1 MAFVAVGSSADVS
14 DGQIGAW
21 EVEGQQVA
29 VARVGGQLYAFSDTC
44 THRGCSLSTGE
55 LDGTEIECE
64 CHGSVFSIE
73 TGQVVNPPATE
84 PIATFASREEEGRIE
99 VEV

>member
-1 MAFVAVGSSADVS
+1 MAFVAVGSSAEVS
-14 DGQIGAW
+14 EGGMGAY

-29 VARVGGQLYAFSDTC
+29 VARVDGRLYAFSDTC

-55 LDGTEIECE
+55 LDGTELECE

-73 TGQVVNPPATE
+73 TGQVLNPPATE
-84 PIATFASREEEGRIE
+84 PIATFPSREEEGRIE
-99 VEV
+99 IEV